1 LEKPLLFPNGLI
13 SAADPVMRNNWFSQM
28 CVVLCLGFLL
38 SAKVEGQ
45 VVISEFMASNGM
57 TAQDEDGDS
66 SDWIELYNPS
76 NATVDLSGWYLS
88 NDPDNLSE
96 WQFPSVSLAPKEL
109 MMVWA
114 SGKDRQNPAEPL
126 HTNFKLNSSGEFLAL
141 VQPDGS
147 TLATVFDPYPD
158 QYRDVSYGQG
168 QVVAETVLLD
178 SGSNLKYRIADSATE
193 SSSWFQS
200 SFSDNHWATGKAGIG
215 YQAFTP
221 GFTVRKID
229 ARSQVAHISTAES
242 VINSAP
248 LQAGSVTEIAPVLNF
263 FDTGGAGNYGD
274 DAPFPGA
281 RIGANEDDFVV
292 LATGTVIIPESGFWS
307 FGVNSD
313 DGFSL
318 EIGDQS
324 MSFPNPRAPADT
336 VAIMQFDEAGAYPL
350 RLVFYE
356 RGGGAGLE
364 LFAAQ
369 GRIRRFAASD
379 FRLVGDVANG
389 GLEVQTTGGA
399 GGGNAALQTDIIDQ
413 MHEQHSSFYV
423 RIPFSIA
430 DPDQLESLTLKLK
443 YDDGFVAFLNGVEV
457 ARDNAPD
464 NLLWNSKAT
473 AIQRVKDWENFAIS
487 AYMSEL
493 KPGANVLAVQVL
505 NVSYEDSDVFLDAS
519 LSEFK
524 VEEKANHYFA
534 EATPGE
540 LNAEGSLAFVADT
553 KFDQDRG
560 FYSSPFDLTIRTDTE
575 LAVIRYTLDGTE
587 PTLSNGFTFNQPFT
601 VDQTTTVRAKAF
613 RDGYEPSN
621 TDTQTYIFLEDVIR
635 QASNGRAPAGWPTR
649 WGSNT
654 VDYGMDP
661 DVVNHPDYRD
671 TIIDDMQTIPSYSIV
686 MDLDDMFGSSNGIY
700 ANPSQDGRQW
710 ERPCSVELIYPDGKK
725 GFQINAGIRVRGG
738 FSRSTNNPK
747 HALRLFFRNEYG
759 APKLKY
765 PVFGED
771 AAQSFDGFDLRTF
784 QNYSWSFQ
792 GDSRGI
798 FLRDQYNRDLQ
809 LAMGHN
815 AERGEYVHLYI
826 NGMYWGLY
834 NTVERPE
841 ASYGE
846 SYYGG
851 NKENYDVI
859 KVEAGPY
866 TINATDGNLDS
877 WRTLWDA
884 ARAGFA
890 SDATYQRVLGNNPDG
905 TRNPDY
911 PVLVDV
917 PNLIDYMLI
926 ILYGGNLDAPISNF
940 LGNTRPN
947 NFYSIRNQLGD
958 FGFQHFVH
966 DAEHTLLN
974 VNQDRTGP
982 YSAGSSFQHFN
993 PQYLWQ
999 ELLDNEEF
1007 RLKVADHIH
1016 KHMFNAGVLTREKAT
1031 ELFLKRKEEIDRAVV
1046 AESARWGDSKRS
1058 TPFTRDNAW
1067 IGTINSVVDNF
1078 LRRRADILF
1087 NQLKRDDLYPDV
1099 EAPEL
1104 NQFGGIVQD
1113 GFQLTLDRGNA
1124 DRVYFMLDGS
1134 DPRLSGGG
1142 LAAGARL
1149 YQGSITINGQVQ
1161 FAARGMSNGEWS
1173 ALAETEFIV
1182 ERSFNELLVTEI
1194 MYHPHSVDPNE
1205 DEDDYEFIELKNVA
1219 SAALDLSGVS
1229 FTDGINFTFP
1239 NGFTME
1245 PGDYLVLARNE
1256 AKFKRRYPNVPL
1268 AGVYTGSL
1276 NNGGERL
1283 RLAHAAGGIIFSL
1296 EYDDAQ
1302 PWPLT
1307 PDGDGFSLVPLQT
1320 SQLHDQTQAPAWR
1333 ASGQLWGSP
1342 GREDLKAGIPRVL
1355 VTEILAHTDLPQVDS
1370 VELFNPGE
1378 EEADIGGWYLTD
1390 DKNAP
1395 AKYVFPKGTRIPSGA
1410 YLVLTESDFNP
1421 SPGVAPS
1428 FTFSSVRESVFLFSA
1443 NEQGELTGYS
1453 HGFDF
1458 DASANG
1464 VSFGLHFTSDG
1475 QAHYP
1480 AQTQLTLGAS
1490 NAGPLVGPVVI
1501 NEINDAPGGAKP
1513 GFLEIKNIS
1522 NQRIALFDSAF
1533 PSNTWQ
1539 VEGIGFSFP
1548 PGVSMDS
1555 GEILLIANVTP
1566 AQFRAAFAVPGNVRV
1581 FGPFDGNLQ
1590 ANGERLRLLRPDAPD
1605 VTPEGTFVPMIAVDE
1620 VRYDDALPWPDL
1632 SLTPGASLERLDA
1645 LSYGNDPINWRSS
1658 LDQPSPGVD
1667 NDGNKAPISIAGMDQ
1682 TLTVLSLPVG
1692 FELNG
1697 QVQDD
1702 GLPES
1707 PGNLS
1712 VLWKQISGPGALFF
1726 ENSQLAQTKV
1736 WAPGVG
1742 EWVVELSASDGALT
1756 STSQLKLSVE
1766 RNIGRQTLIE
1776 AGSTWKYLDNDTP
1789 QPRQWI
1795 TKDFTDTGWKTA
1807 RAQFGYGDGDERTEI
1822 SFGGNASDKTVTYY
1836 FRKTIQIA
1844 RASSVQNM
1852 TLGLVR
1858 DDGAIVYLNGRE
1870 ILRHNLPEGGISHQT
1885 FALSAVGGA
1894 DEDTFFESSV
1904 DPDLLVDG
1912 ENIFAIEIH
1921 QANATSSDI
1930 SFDMQLSA
1938 ELFPDNRAPE
1948 VELDSEISTQPD
1960 IWTTLDGEW
1969 SDDGLPLTPGFTEI
1983 EWSQISGPGEAFV
1996 NNESLLPTM
2005 ARFPFAG
2012 DYLLEVRVS
2021 DGELT
2026 AAKQINVRVREEG
2039 VELNY
2044 EDWVAT
2050 FFTSEERAD
2059 ASISGENADP
2069 DLDGHSNRD
2078 EFEAGTDP
2086 REFGSVTKITA
2097 VTMDDALNLRLE
2109 ITSIPGRAYI
2119 LQSTESLSG
2128 LSWKM
2133 LESKLA
2139 DEEKLAFQIP
2149 SQPENS
2155 VLFFRVMVVR
2165 PLN

>member
-1 LEKPLLFPNGLI
+1 MWAI
-13 SAADPVMRNNWFSQM
+13 
-28 CVVLCLGFLL
+28 LCLIFSF
-38 SAKVEGQ
+38 SAQPEAE
-45 VVISEFMASNGM
+45 VVISEFMASNGL
-57 TAQDEDGDS
+57 TAQDEDGGS

-76 NATVDLSGWYLS
+76 NVNVDLTGWFLS
-88 NDPDNLSE
+88 NDEDNLTE
-96 WQFPSVSLAPKEL
+96 WQFPSTILAPKEL
-109 MMVWA
+109 LIVWA
-114 SGKDRQNPAEPL
+114 SGKDRKNPGKPL
-126 HTNFKLNSSGEFLAL
+126 HTNFKLNSDGEFLAL
-141 VQPDGS
+141 VHSDGM
-147 TLATVFDPYPD
+147 TLATIFNPYPA

-168 QVVAETVLLD
+168 QVVSESILLN
-178 SGSNLKYRIADSATE
+178 SGADLNFRIADGPAE
-193 SSSWFQS
+193 STQWYQS
-200 SFSDNHWATGKAGIG
+200 GFSDAHWSKGKAGIG

-221 GFTVRKID
+221 GFTVQKID
-229 ARSQVAHISTAES
+229 ARSPVGHITVAES
-242 VINSAP
+242 VIKSP
-248 LQAGSVTEIAPVLNF
+248 SLQVGSVTELAPVLNF

-274 DAPFPGA
+274 DAPFPGVS
-281 RIGANEDDFVV
+281 IGANQDDFVV
-292 LATGTVIIPESGFWS
+292 LAIGTVIIPEAGYWS

-318 EIGDQS
+318 EVGDQS

-336 VAIMQFDEAGAYPL
+336 VAVMQFAKAGAYPL

-369 GRIRRFAASD
+369 GRHRRFDGSK
-379 FRLVGDVANG
+379 FRLVGDVASG

-399 GGGNAALQTDIIDQ
+399 VGVNSALQTNIINQ
-413 MHEQHSSFYV
+413 MHEKHASFYT
-423 RIPFSIA
+423 RIPFSID
-430 DPDQLESLTLKLK
+430 DPAQLESITLKLK

-457 ARDNAPD
+457 ARDKAP
-464 NLLWNSKAT
+464 NNVAWNSNAT
-473 AIQRVKDWENFAIS
+473 GIHDASEWESFAIT
-487 AYMSEL
+487 AFMSEL
-493 KPGANVLAVQVL
+493 RSGSNLLAVQVL
-505 NVSYEDSDVFLDAS
+505 NAAADDADVFLDAS
-519 LSEFK
+519 LSEYK

-540 LNAEGSLAFVADT
+540 LNTEGSLAFVADT

-560 FYSSPFDLTIRTDTE
+560 FYTSPFDLTIETSTE

-587 PTLSNGFTFNQPFT
+587 PSPSNGLTFGNPIT
-601 VDQTTTVRAKAF
+601 INQTTTVRARAF
-613 RDGYEPSN
+613 REGYEPSN
-621 TDTQTYIFLEDVIR
+621 TDTQTYIFLEDVIQ
-635 QASNGRAPAGWPTR
+635 QASNGRAPEGWPR
-649 WGSNT
+649 QWGSNT

-661 DVVNHPDYRD
+661 EVVNHPDYRD
-671 TIIDDMQTIPSYSIV
+671 TIIEDMQTIPSFSIV

-700 ANPSQDGRQW
+700 ANPSRDGRQW
-710 ERPCSVELIYPDGKK
+710 ERPCSVELIYPDGKD

-759 APKLKY
+759 EPKLKY

-851 NKENYDVI
+851 DKENYDVV

-866 TINATDGNLDS
+866 TINATDGNLDT

-884 ARAGFA
+884 TRAGFS
-890 SDATYQRVLGNNPDG
+890 SDAAYQRVLGNNPDG
-905 TRNPDY
+905 ARNPDY

-982 YSAGSSFQHFN
+982 YTAGSSFQYFN

-999 ELLDNEEF
+999 ELLDNDEF

-1016 KHMFNAGVLTREKAT
+1016 KHMFNGGVLTREKAT

-1058 TPFTRDNAW
+1058 NPFTRDNAW
-1067 IGTINSVVDNF
+1067 IGTINNVVNNF
-1078 LRRRADILF
+1078 IRRRADILF
-1087 NQLKRDDLYPDV
+1087 NQLKKDDLYPDV
-1099 EAPEL
+1099 DAPSL
-1104 NQFGGIVQD
+1104 SQFGGIVQE
-1113 GFQLTLDRGNA
+1113 GYQLIVDRGNA
-1124 DRVYFMLDGS
+1124 DRVYYMLDGS
-1134 DPRLSGGG
+1134 DPRLMGGG
-1142 LAAGARL
+1142 FAPGARL
-1149 YQGSITINGQVQ
+1149 YQGAIPISGQVQ

-1173 ALAETEFIV
+1173 ALAKTDFIV

-1194 MYHPHSVDPNE
+1194 MYHPNSDDLAV
-1205 DEDDYEFIELKNVA
+1205 DEDDYEFIELKNTA
-1219 SAALDLSGVS
+1219 STSLDLSGVS
-1229 FTDGINFTFP
+1229 FTDGISFTFP
-1239 NGFTME
+1239 NGFTIE
-1245 PGDYLVLARNE
+1245 PRSHLVLARNE
-1256 AKFKRRYPNVPL
+1256 AMFRSRYPTVPL
-1268 AGVYTGSL
+1268 AGIYTGSL

-1283 RLAHAAGGIIFSL
+1283 TLNHAAGGIIFSM

-1302 PWPLT
+1302 PWPVT

-1320 SQLHDQTQAPAWR
+1320 SQLHDQSQASSWR
-1333 ASGQLWGSP
+1333 ASSQLWGSP
-1342 GREDLKAGIPRVL
+1342 GREDLNHGIPRVL
-1355 VTEILAHTDLPQVDS
+1355 VTEILTHTDFPQVDS

-1378 EEADIGGWYLTD
+1378 EAADIGGWYLTD
-1390 DKNAP
+1390 DKKVP
-1395 AKYVFPKGTRIPSGA
+1395 SKYVFPQGTRIPSGG
-1410 YLVLTESDFNP
+1410 YLVVTESDFNP
-1421 SPGVAPS
+1421 TPGIDPS
-1428 FTFSSVRESVFLFSA
+1428 FTFSSTGESVFLFSA
-1443 NEQGELTGYS
+1443 DDQGKLTGYS

-1464 VSFGLHFTSDG
+1464 VSFGQHFTSNG

-1480 AQTQLTLGAS
+1480 AQTQLTLGS
-1490 NAGPLVGPVVI
+1490 LNAAPLVGPLVI
-1501 NEINDAPGGAKP
+1501 NEINYAPNGTKP
-1513 GFLEIKNIS
+1513 EFLEIKNIS
-1522 NQRIALFDSAF
+1522 NEPIALFDSAF
-1533 PSNTWQ
+1533 PSNTWR

-1548 PGVSMDS
+1548 TGVSIDPNA
-1555 GEILLIANVTP
+1555 IVIIANVTP
-1566 AQFRAAFAVPGNVRV
+1566 AQFRSAFAVPEGVRI
-1581 FGPFDGNLQ
+1581 FGPFEGNLQ
-1590 ANGERLRLLRPDAPD
+1590 ANGERLRLLRPDTPD
-1605 VTPEGTFVPMIAVDE
+1605 ATPDGTIVPMIAVDE
-1620 VRYDDALPWPDL
+1620 VRYDDVRPWPDL
-1632 SLTPGASLERLDA
+1632 SLTPGASLERLDG

-1658 LDQPSPGVD
+1658 LDQSSPGVD

-1682 TLTVLSLPVG
+1682 ALTVLSLPVG
-1692 FELNG
+1692 FELDG
-1697 QVQDD
+1697 QVKDD
-1702 GLPES
+1702 GLPKI
-1707 PGNLS
+1707 PGALS

-1726 ENSQLAQTKV
+1726 ENAQLTQTKV

-1742 EWVVELSASDGALT
+1742 EWIVELSASDGALT

-1766 RNIGRQTLIE
+1766 RNIGSQTLIE
-1776 AGSTWKYLDNDTP
+1776 AGSSWKYLDNDTP
-1789 QPRQWI
+1789 QTDQWI
-1795 TKDFTDTGWKTA
+1795 TKDFNDTGWKSG

-1822 SFGGNASDKTVTYY
+1822 SFGENASDKTVTYY
-1836 FRKTIQIA
+1836 FRKTIQVSQPA
-1844 RASSVQNM
+1844 GVQSM

-1858 DDGAIVYLNGRE
+1858 DDGAIVYLNGQE
-1870 ILRHNLPEGGISHQT
+1870 IVRHNLPEGDISHET
-1885 FALSAVGGA
+1885 FAVTAMGGA
-1894 DEDTFFESSV
+1894 DEGTFFESSV
-1904 DPDLLVDG
+1904 DPDLLVEGD
-1912 ENIFAIEIH
+1912 NVFAVEIH

-1938 ELFPDNRAPE
+1938 ELFPENRAPE
-1948 VELDSEISTQPD
+1948 VELVDGITAEPG
-1960 IWTTLDGEW
+1960 IWVALEGEW
-1969 SDDGLPLTPGFTEI
+1969 SDDGLPLQPGLTEVQW
-1983 EWSQISGPGEAFV
+1983 EQVSGPGEVSFQ
-1996 NNESLLPTM
+1996 NDSLIPTM
-2005 ARFPFAG
+2005 VRFPFIG
-2012 DYLLEVRVS
+2012 DYLLQVHATDGDLTTTRQLNVGVR
-2021 DGELT
+2021 
-2026 AAKQINVRVREEG
+2026 KEG
-2039 VELNY
+2039 SSASY
-2044 EDWVAT
+2044 EDWLVS
-2050 FFTSEERAD
+2050 FFTLSERAD
-2059 ASISGENADP
+2059 FKVSGENSDP
-2069 DLDGHSNRD
+2069 DSDGHVNRD

-2086 REFGSVTKITA
+2086 REFNSVTKITS
-2097 VTMDDALNLRLE
+2097 VTLDDAMNLQVKCS
-2109 ITSIPGRAYI
+2109 TVSGRAYI
-2119 LQSTESLSG
+2119 LQSKANLMDG
-2128 LSWKM
+2128 SWKL

-2139 DEEKLAFQIP
+2139 DEGELTFQIQRKGE
-2149 SQPENS
+2149 SS
-2155 VLFFRVMVVR
+2155 MLFFRVMVVK